1 MRAARDFWLASGHH
15 LLDRDAAGN
24 LPVSD
29 QFLKAYLA
37 RPEILPPP
45 EACPAERQLHDAL
58 LKDPRQP
65 VEASRVAAIADADA
79 RENWQVM
86 IDWRDHLVTHGTLE
100 SAYLAAIRRS
110 IRFPNAFIGHLTQA
124 ILRNALDGCED
135 AFTLRAAEM
144 FFRPQK
150 LAMEEDSIIA
160 IDEETASLL
169 GRPVRSPLTALL
181 GLRSTTD
188 IDMLS
193 DLTAPSYWERSDRFD
208 MALDM
213 AAGRRGLAALG
224 DVVVHWI
231 SHLLAIDVVV
241 EPLAELNNEP
251 WSWYVGLDSEATRIG
266 DSIWNGN
273 DLDDATRA
281 KLVGL
286 FRLTFL
292 DPANMIEK
300 VRGEPI
306 YLLAAATADDILRLK
321 PQNLLTGLP
330 IRRAEAVN

>member
-1 MRAARDFWLASGHH
+1 VRAARDFWLASGHH

>member
-1 MRAARDFWLASGHH
+1 VSAARDFWLASGHH

-58 LKDPRQP
+58 LKDPRRP

-169 GRPVRSPLTALL
+169 DRPVRSPLTALL

-286 FRLTFL
+286 FRLNFL